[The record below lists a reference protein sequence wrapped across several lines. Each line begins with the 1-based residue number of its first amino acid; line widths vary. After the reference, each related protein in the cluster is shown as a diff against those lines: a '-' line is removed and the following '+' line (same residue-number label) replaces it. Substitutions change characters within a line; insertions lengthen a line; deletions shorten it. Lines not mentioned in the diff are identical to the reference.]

1 MSVWGVVCEFNPFH
15 NGHAA
20 LLSALRSRGAETIV
34 CAMSGNFVQRGEPAI
49 VSKLAR
55 AEMAVCGGA
64 DLVLELPTPWATDTA
79 ERFARGGVAVL
90 AMAGC
95 DAIAFGSESGDTAAL
110 QKAAEITAA
119 RDFPRLVTERMTDGT
134 PYAAARQQ
142 AAETLGVTPGLLR
155 CPNDILAVEYL
166 KAAAAIE
173 VDITP
178 IAIPRLGA
186 SHDGEPVDGIA
197 SASFIRQLLI
207 EGNDKAFTFIPPY
220 GAQILRRE
228 REKGTFPVD
237 ITYAERAVLD
247 RLRRMTEADFAAFD
261 SGGEGLYRRLH
272 HAAGEAASLN
282 ELLESVKT
290 RRYPTA
296 RLRRMLLRCWLG
308 VASTPER
315 VPYLRVL
322 AANEAG
328 RRHLRTLR
336 HAGAP
341 VLTKAADVAALGNE
355 AEALLRQEALCTDLY
370 ALCCP
375 AVQRPGG
382 EWRITP
388 YMTP

>member
-15 NGHAA
+15 KGHEA

-55 AEMAVCGGA
+55 AEMAVRGGA

-79 ERFARGGVAVL
+79 ERFARGGVSVL

-95 DAIAFGSESGDTAAL
+95 DTIAFGSESGDTAAL
-110 QKAAEITAA
+110 EKAAAITGAA
-119 RDFPRLVTERMTDGT
+119 DFPRQVTARMADGT

-142 AAETLGVTPGLLR
+142 AAEALGAAPGLLNR
-155 CPNDILAVEYL
+155 PNDILAVEYL

-173 VDITP
+173 VNITP
-178 IAIPRLGA
+178 IAISRLGA
-186 SHDGEPVDGIA
+186 SHDGGPVDGIA
-197 SASFIRQLLI
+197 SASFIRRLLI
-207 EGNDKAFTFIPPY
+207 EGNDKAFTFMPPY
-220 GAQILRRE
+220 GAEILRRE

-237 ITYAERAVLD
+237 ITNAERAVLD
-247 RLRRMTEADFAAFD
+247 RLRRMTEVDFAAFD

-272 HAAGEAASLN
+272 HAALEAASLN

-296 RLRRMLLRCWLG
+296 RLRRMLLRCWLD
-308 VASTPER
+308 VESTPDA

-328 RRHLRTLR
+328 RRHLRKLR
-336 HAGAP
+336 DSGAP
-341 VLTKAADVAALGNE
+341 VLTKAADVAALGPE
-355 AEALLRQEALCTDLY
+355 AEALLRQEARCTDLY

-375 AVQRPGG
+375 QVQRPGG
-382 EWRITP
+382 EWRLTP
-388 YMTP
+388 YMAP

>member
-15 NGHAA
+15 KGHAA

-49 VSKLAR
+49 ASKLAR
-55 AEMAVCGGA
+55 AEMAVRGGA
-64 DLVLELPTPWATDTA
+64 DLVLEVPTPWATDTA
-79 ERFARGGVAVL
+79 ERFARGGVSVL
-90 AMAGC
+90 AMALC
-95 DAIAFGSESGDTAAL
+95 DTIAFGSESGDTAAL
-110 QKAAEITAA
+110 QKAAAITGAA
-119 RDFPRLVTERMTDGT
+119 DFPRQVTARMADGT

-142 AAETLGVTPGLLR
+142 AAEALGVAPGLLNR
-155 CPNDILAVEYL
+155 PNDILAVEYL
-166 KAAAAIE
+166 KAAAAEE

-197 SASFIRQLLI
+197 SASFIRRLLI
-207 EGNDKAFTFIPPY
+207 EGNDKAFTFISPY
-220 GAQILRRE
+220 VAEILRRE

-237 ITYAERAVLD
+237 ITNAERAVLD

-272 HAAGEAASLN
+272 RAAGEAASLN

-296 RLRRMLLRCWLG
+296 RLRRMILRCWLG

-328 RRHLRTLR
+328 RRHLRKLR
-336 HAGAP
+336 DSGAP
-341 VLTKAADVAALGNE
+341 VLTKAADVAALGPE
-355 AEALLRQEALCTDLY
+355 AEALLRQEARCTDLY

-375 AVQRPGG
+375 QVQRPGN
-382 EWRITP
+382 EWRLTP
-388 YMTP
+388 YMTL

>member
-15 NGHAA
+15 KGHEA

-55 AEMAVCGGA
+55 AEMAVRGGA

-79 ERFARGGVAVL
+79 ERFARGGVSVL
-90 AMAGC
+90 AMALC
-95 DAIAFGSESGDTAAL
+95 DTIAFGSESGDTAAL
-110 QKAAEITAA
+110 QKAAAITGAA
-119 RDFPRLVTERMTDGT
+119 DFPRQVTARMADGT

-142 AAETLGVTPGLLR
+142 AAEALGAAPGLLNR
-155 CPNDILAVEYL
+155 PNDILAAEYL
-166 KAAAAIE
+166 KAAAAEE

-186 SHDGEPVDGIA
+186 AHDGGPVDGIA
-197 SASFIRQLLI
+197 SASFIRRLLI

-220 GAQILRRE
+220 GAEILRRE

-237 ITYAERAVLD
+237 ITNAERAVLD
-247 RLRRMTEADFAAFD
+247 RLRRMTEADFAVFD

-296 RLRRMLLRCWLG
+296 RLRRMLLRCWLD
-308 VASTPER
+308 VESRPDA

-322 AANEAG
+322 AASEAG
-328 RRHLRTLR
+328 RCHLRKLR
-336 HAGAP
+336 DSGAP
-341 VLTKAADVAALGNE
+341 VLTKAADVAALGPE
-355 AEALLRQEALCTDLY
+355 AEALLRQEARCTDLY

-375 AVQRPGG
+375 QVQRPGG
-382 EWRITP
+382 EWRLTP
-388 YMTP
+388 YMAP